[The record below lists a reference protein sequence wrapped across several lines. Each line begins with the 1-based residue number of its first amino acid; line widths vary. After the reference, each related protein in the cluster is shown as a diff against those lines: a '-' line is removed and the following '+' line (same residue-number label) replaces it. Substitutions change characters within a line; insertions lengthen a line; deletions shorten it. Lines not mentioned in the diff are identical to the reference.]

1 MTLKH
6 LSSHSLSL
14 IFCYLPFSLLV
25 LEARIHQLQSD
36 VVFDVQRAK
45 VQFVQAQASETW
57 AASGKGPKSIPR
69 EKTDIPKSG
78 QTVSKGASKSKPS
91 RWMEKL
97 TEEKKNKL
105 RRQERLQ
112 QKIQKNVKE
121 KPPAKSKGSKS
132 SSMAPGTAYKT
143 ISAVAEKTVPLK
155 GKGRGQTTLSDE
167 TSVSTSSA
175 AAAAVAGTAAMP
187 HNVSKLERKQS
198 KHQVPTEEAANDA
211 QSRAQE
217 LAEVEELE
225 RRLSDQGRQWASSQQ
240 PECPLEESEGTDS
253 GDIHLSIRSYLEAC
267 VFAGAVERAH
277 RFLLSQHRV
286 RSRRKHLNTDVY
298 NILMRVWAKKVS

>member
-1 MTLKH
+1 M
-6 LSSHSLSL
+6 
-14 IFCYLPFSLLV
+14 

-36 VVFDVQRAK
+36 IVFDVQRAK

-57 AASGKGPKSIPR
+57 AASGKGPKSIPW

-78 QTVSKGASKSKPS
+78 QIVSKGASKSKPS

-105 RRQERLQ
+105 RRQEHLQ

-121 KPPAKSKGSKS
+121 KPPAKSKGSKN
-132 SSMAPGTAYKT
+132 SSMASGTAHKT
-143 ISAVAEKTVPLK
+143 ISAVAKKTVPLK
-155 GKGRGQTTLSDE
+155 GKGRGHMTLSDE
-167 TSVSTSSA
+167 TSVPTSSAA

-187 HNVSKLERKQS
+187 HKVSKVKWKQS
-198 KHQVPTEEAANDA
+198 KHQAPPEEAANDA
-211 QSRAQE
+211 QNRAQE

-225 RRLSDQGRQWASSQQ
+225 RRLSEQGRQWASSQQ
-240 PECPLEESEGTDS
+240 PEHPLEESEGTDC

-298 NILMRVWAKKVS
+298 NILMRMWAKKVS